1 MRNGSYEMS
10 TPTTV
15 AGKLPEARAILR
27 EQRIDSTNRMSLR
40 EAALAVSVEPDELLA
55 QIEARMR
62 RAARRAAPAP
72 APAAPVFEHEDELAY
87 V

>member
-62 RAARRAAPAP
+62 RVARRAAPAP
-72 APAAPVFEHEDELAY
+72 VAPMVEHEDELAY